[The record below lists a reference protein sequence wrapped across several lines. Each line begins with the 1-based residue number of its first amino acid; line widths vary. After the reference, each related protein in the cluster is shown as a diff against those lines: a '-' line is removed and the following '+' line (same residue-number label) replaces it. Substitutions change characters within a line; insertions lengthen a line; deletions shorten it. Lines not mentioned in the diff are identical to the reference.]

1 MGSAAWLTSA
11 VGAANAAAQGLGIM
25 EDVSHEAFIQNLGGF
40 GEKSYDV
47 AVSLPAL
54 VSRQRGQLSTAKGID
69 VTFKAVISFV
79 APVAVDVRDRIT
91 LSDGITGHILEP
103 QGGLMDSITGQ
114 PFVRV
119 VHLG

>member
-1 MGSAAWLTSA
+1 MASAAWLTSQ
-11 VGAANAAAQGLGIM
+11 VSAAHAATQALGLM
-25 EDVSHEAFIQNLGGF
+25 EDVSHEAFIQNQGGF
-40 GEKSYDV
+40 GVKAYDV
-47 AVSLPAL
+47 AVSRPAL

-79 APVAVDVRDRIT
+79 APVPVDVRDRIT
-91 LSDGITGHILEP
+91 LSDGITGQILEP
-103 QGGLMDSITGQ
+103 QGGLVDPITGE